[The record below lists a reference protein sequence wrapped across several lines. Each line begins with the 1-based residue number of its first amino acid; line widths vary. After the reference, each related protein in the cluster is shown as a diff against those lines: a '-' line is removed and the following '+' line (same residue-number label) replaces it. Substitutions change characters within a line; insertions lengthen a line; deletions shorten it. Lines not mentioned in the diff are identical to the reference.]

1 MADLHVLS
9 LGAGVQSTT
18 LLLMYLAG
26 EIEGHLDCAIFADVG
41 WEPAAVYKQL
51 EWLEGLAA
59 AKGLP
64 VYRVSR
70 GNIRQDLVDA
80 ATGVISRVANP
91 PYYVKN
97 ENEDNPDK
105 GGMLWRS
112 CTAEYKIR
120 PIDRKIREL
129 LGVEKGRR
137 VPKGK
142 TVEQWMGISIDE
154 WMRAKDNRKSYIK
167 NRFPLIELGMSRKD
181 CLYWLK
187 THGYHEPPKS
197 ACIGCPYHSNAMW
210 RDMKMNHPEDFADA
224 VDFDHLV
231 RPGLPGTTGKVYV
244 HRSMVPLDE
253 VDLRNAEDLGQLSL
267 FNQECEGMCGV

>member
-1 MADLHVLS
+1 
-9 LGAGVQSTT
+9 
-18 LLLMYLAG
+18 MYLAG
-26 EIEGHLDCAIFADVG
+26 EIDGHLDCAIFADTG
-41 WEPAAVYKQL
+41 WEPQPVYKQL

-105 GGMLWRS
+105 GGMLWRQ
-112 CTAEYKIR
+112 CTAAYKIG

-129 LGVEKGRR
+129 LGVKKGGR
-137 VPKGK
+137 VPKTK
-142 TVEQWMGISIDE
+142 TVDQWMGISIDE
-154 WMRAKDNRKSYIK
+154 WMRAKDNRKPYIQ
-167 NRFPLIELGMSRKD
+167 NRFPLIELDMSRTD
-181 CLYWLK
+181 CLNWIK
-187 THGYHEPPKS
+187 EHGYHEPPKS
-197 ACIGCPYHSNAMW
+197 ACIGCPYHSNAQW